1 MEREGCGRAH
11 DVEDMERVRV
21 AAQASDTSR

>member
-1 MEREGCGRAH
+1 MERVDYGRAR
-11 DVEDMERVRV
+11 DVEDMGRALV